1 MMPMPMHPPHYRSWL
16 MSHARAHR
24 YDELTNAY
32 RQKLFKT
39 EKEVPTKL
47 IKRLWCA
54 LDADQSNRVDQE
66 ECGAFLRLGEP
77 ALPEPAPPPKKVV
90 GKLTGAFER
99 RGMNRAIDSTPTSVM
114 LEELKAAG
122 IALPTDEELTAL
134 AHKLCAW
141 LAEYRRAILNQESAP
156 SWFK

>member
-1 MMPMPMHPPHYRSWL
+1 MASSARPELYTCSSRVHP
-16 MSHARAHR
+16 
-24 YDELTNAY
+24 
-32 RQKLFKT
+32 Q
-39 EKEVPTKL
+39 
-47 IKRLWCA
+47 
-54 LDADQSNRVDQE
+54 QS
-66 ECGAFLRLGEP
+66 CSTS
-77 ALPEPAPPPKKVV
+77 
-90 GKLTGAFER
+90 KLTGAIER
-99 RGMNRAIDSTPTSVM
+99 HGMNRAIDSTPTSVM